1 MDSNLSSVVYVCKEL
16 TIGSLG
22 IDHPSENPKHSDE
35 LDDILA
41 DFWFYLTVGNE
52 VSDESAS
59 RPVVGGV
66 NLMWRLSTILIDS
79 KRDLVILRCS

>member
-16 TIGSLG
+16 TTGSLG
-22 IDHPSENPKHSDE
+22 IDHRSKNPKRSDE

-59 RPVVGGV
+59 RPVFGGV
-66 NLMWRLSTILIDS
+66 ISMWRLSSILIDS
-79 KRDLVILRCS
+79 KRDLVIPWCS

>member
-1 MDSNLSSVVYVCKEL
+1 MGSGLSSVVYVCKER
-16 TIGSLG
+16 TTGSLG
-22 IDHPSENPKHSDE
+22 IDHRNKNPKRSDE
-35 LDDILA
+35 LNDIPA

-52 VSDESAS
+52 VSDESAF